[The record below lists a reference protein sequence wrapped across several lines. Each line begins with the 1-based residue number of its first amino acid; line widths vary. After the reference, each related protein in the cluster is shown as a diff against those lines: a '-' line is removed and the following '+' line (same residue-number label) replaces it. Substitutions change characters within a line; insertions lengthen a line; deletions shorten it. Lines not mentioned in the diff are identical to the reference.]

1 MKTCR
6 DVMTRQVVFGIPED
20 TVDKI
25 ARMMKANDI
34 GPIPIVKDEVTRKLV
49 GIVTDR
55 DLVVNVLAQGRDP
68 YKTRAAEVM
77 TANVVTCQEGDS
89 LDKALNAMSAYQVR
103 RIPVVN
109 SSEQIVGIISQA
121 DIATRAETPVKTAE
135 VVQEISKPE
144 AAGAGRR

>member
-6 DVMTRQVVFGIPED
+6 EVMTRQVVFGIPED

-34 GPIPIVKDEVTRKLV
+34 GPIPIVKDDVTRKLV

-68 YKTRAAEVM
+68 HKTRAAQVM
-77 TANVVTCQEGDS
+77 TANVVTCQENDS
-89 LDKALNAMSAYQVR
+89 LDKAYKALSLGPSAVIVR
-103 RIPVVN
+103 
-109 SSEQIVGIISQA
+109 
-121 DIATRAETPVKTAE
+121 
-135 VVQEISKPE
+135 
-144 AAGAGRR
+144 AAGKPVGVITKSDIIGYLSNRS